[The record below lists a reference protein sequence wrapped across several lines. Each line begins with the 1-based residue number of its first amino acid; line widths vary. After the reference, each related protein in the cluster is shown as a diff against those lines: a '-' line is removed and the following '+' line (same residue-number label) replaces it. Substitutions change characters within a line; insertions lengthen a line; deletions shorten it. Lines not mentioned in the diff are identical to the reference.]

1 MHWWRTAPGVVDGGE
16 GLMLERFTESA
27 RRVSV
32 LALQE
37 ARGLA
42 HAAIGTEHLLLGLV
56 GEGGAAA
63 SVLAS
68 VGVSP
73 AGCRARVLEVSR
85 RGTTPVSGRLPFTP
99 GAKRALAAAVRE
111 SLALRHRHVGTEH
124 LLLGVLAADEGVALD
139 VLTGC
144 GVDLAEVRDR
154 AFAALAGIEL
164 SPARRAARLFLSYRR
179 PHDVHLAGRIADR
192 LDDFG
197 RAVVGDVGECDV
209 LLAVVGP
216 GWTPTDLMRTEVR
229 RAAER
234 AVPVIPVLVDGA
246 VLPADQLPG
255 TDRVAD
261 HVTVRHETFRADVAR
276 LADVVRYA
284 QPGIG

>member
-1 MHWWRTAPGVVDGGE
+1 M
-16 GLMLERFTESA
+16 ERFTESA

-32 LALQE
+32 VALQE

-42 HAAIGTEHLLLGLV
+42 HTSIGTAHLLLGLI

-68 VGVSP
+68 VGLSLP
-73 AGCRARVLEVSR
+73 ACRARVREL
-85 RGTTPVSGRLPFTP
+85 GGPGDPTPPGHPPFTA
-99 GAKRALAAAVRE
+99 GAKRALAEAVRE
-111 SLALRHRHVGTEH
+111 SLALGHRQVVTEH
-124 LLLGVLAADEGVALD
+124 LLLGVLAADRGGALD
-139 VLTGC
+139 VLARC
-144 GVDLAEVRDR
+144 GVDPVDLRDR
-154 AFAALAGIEL
+154 AFAALAGIDL
-164 SPARRAARLFLSYRR
+164 SAPRAARLFLSYRR
-179 PHDVHLAGRIADR
+179 PQDLHLAGRIADR

-197 RAVVGDVGECDV
+197 RSVVCDVGECDV

-216 GWTPTDLMRTEVR
+216 DWAPTELMRAEVA
-229 RAAER
+229 RAAR
-234 AVPVIPVLVDGA
+234 RSVPVVPVLVDGA
-246 VLPADQLPG
+246 VLPVDQLPVTG
-255 TDRVAD
+255 HVAD

>member
-1 MHWWRTAPGVVDGGE
+1 
-16 GLMLERFTESA
+16 MLERFTEGA

-32 LALQE
+32 VALQE
-37 ARGLA
+37 ARGLD
-42 HAAIGTEHLLLGLV
+42 HTAIGTEHLLLGLV

-63 SVLAS
+63 RVLAA
-68 VGVSP
+68 VGLSIDV
-73 AGCRARVLEVSR
+73 CRARVLEVDG
-85 RGTTPVSGRLPFTP
+85 RGSLPVPGYLPFTP

-111 SLALRHRHVGTEH
+111 SLALGQRQVVTEH
-124 LLLGVLAADEGVALD
+124 LLLGVLAEDEGVALD
-139 VLTGC
+139 VLTRC
-144 GVDLAEVRDR
+144 GVDPAEVRDR
-154 AFAALAGIEL
+154 AFASLAGIDL
-164 SPARRAARLFLSYRR
+164 SAAHRAARLFLSYRR
-179 PHDVHLAGRIADR
+179 PQDLHLAGRIADR

-197 RAVVGDVGECDV
+197 RSVVGDVGECDV

-216 GWTPTDLMRTEVR
+216 DWTPTDLMRAEVE

-246 VLPADQLPG
+246 VLPVDQLPG
-255 TDRVAD
+255 TGHVTD

>member
-1 MHWWRTAPGVVDGGE
+1 VAKEWV
-16 GLMLERFTESA
+16 LERFTESA

-32 LALQE
+32 VALQE
-37 ARGLA
+37 ARGFA
-42 HAAIGTEHLLLGLV
+42 HTAIGTEHLLLGLI

-68 VGVSP
+68 VGVSL
-73 AGCRARVLEVSR
+73 AGCRARVLEVSG
-85 RGTTPVSGRLPFTP
+85 RGGAPVSGYLPFTP
-99 GAKRALAAAVRE
+99 GAKRALASSVRE
-111 SLALRHRHVGTEH
+111 SLALGHRHVGTEH
-124 LLLGVLAADEGVALD
+124 VLLGVLGEDEGVALD
-139 VLTGC
+139 VLARC
-144 GVDLAEVRDR
+144 GVDPAEVRDR
-154 AFAALAGIEL
+154 AFAALAGIDL
-164 SPARRAARLFLSYRR
+164 SPGRRAARLFLSYRR

-197 RAVVGDVGECDV
+197 RSVVGDVGECDV

-216 GWTPTDLMRTEVR
+216 GWTPTDLMRAEVR

-234 AVPVIPVLVDGA
+234 SVPVIPVLVDGA
-246 VLPADQLPG
+246 VLPVDQLPVTG
-255 TDRVAD
+255 HVAD

>member
-1 MHWWRTAPGVVDGGE
+1 
-16 GLMLERFTESA
+16 MLERFTESA

-32 LALQE
+32 VALRE
-37 ARGLA
+37 ARGFN
-42 HAAIGTEHLLLGLV
+42 HTAIGTEHLLLGLI

-63 SVLAS
+63 VLAA
-68 VGVSP
+68 
-73 AGCRARVLEVSR
+73 AGLSWQACRDRVLRVDG
-85 RGTTPVSGRLPFTP
+85 RGSLPVAGHLPFTP
-99 GAKRALAAAVRE
+99 GAKRALASAVRE
-111 SLALRHRHVGTEH
+111 SLALGHRHVGTEH
-124 LLLGVLAADEGVALD
+124 LLLGVLAEGEGVAAD

-144 GVDLAEVRDR
+144 GVDAADVRDR
-154 AFAALAGIEL
+154 AFAALAGIDL
-164 SPARRAARLFLSYRR
+164 SPAPRAARLFLSYRR
-179 PHDVHLAGRIADR
+179 PQDLHLAGRIADR

-197 RAVVGDVGECDV
+197 RSVVGDVGECDV

-216 GWTPTDLMRTEVR
+216 DWAPTELMRAEVD
-229 RAAER
+229 RAARR

-246 VLPADQLPG
+246 ALPVDQLPG
-255 TDRVAD
+255 AGRAAD

>member
-1 MHWWRTAPGVVDGGE
+1 M
-16 GLMLERFTESA
+16 ERFTASA

-32 LALQE
+32 IALQE
-37 ARGLA
+37 ARGFA
-42 HAAIGTEHLLLGLV
+42 HTAIGTEHLLLGLV

-85 RGTTPVSGRLPFTP
+85 RGVVPVPGRLPFTP
-99 GAKRALAAAVRE
+99 GAKRALASAVRE
-111 SLALRHRHVGTEH
+111 SLALGHRHVGTEH
-124 LLLGVLAADEGVALD
+124 LLLGVLAEDEGVALD
-139 VLTGC
+139 VLARC
-144 GVDLAEVRDR
+144 GVDPGEVRDR
-154 AFAALAGIEL
+154 AFAALAGIDL
-164 SPARRAARLFLSYRR
+164 SPAPRLFLSYRR
-179 PHDVHLAGRIADR
+179 PDDVHLAGRIADR

-197 RAVVGDVGECDV
+197 RSVVGDVGECDV

-216 GWTPTDLMRTEVR
+216 DWTPTDLMRAEVE
-229 RAAER
+229 RAAQR

-246 VLPADQLPG
+246 VLPVDQLPG
-255 TDRVAD
+255 TGRVAD